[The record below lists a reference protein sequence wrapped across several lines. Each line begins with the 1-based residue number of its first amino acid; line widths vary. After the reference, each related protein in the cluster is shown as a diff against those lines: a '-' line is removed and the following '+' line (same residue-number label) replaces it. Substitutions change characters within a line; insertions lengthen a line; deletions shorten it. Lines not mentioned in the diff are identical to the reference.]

1 MQQRQGR
8 PPRRCRGRD
17 ARSASRCVAGS
28 PTLPSHKRA
37 GTRMLRIPQRGSPAT
52 GDSVRRPE
60 AYAVQ
65 REPVF
70 RVCSGVGGGRSRRDR
85 PGRRPTGR
93 VARWRCPTCASCCA
107 GREPVGSSTIR
118 RSSRPVGDRSSEKQE
133 APEEAPPHQRRWLI
147 ALPRVSVAPHA
158 TVDKERIA
166 KKAGPGASLLMVKS
180 ARGAPYE
187 PAREILPQPK
197 LLGLRK
203 TR

>member
-1 MQQRQGR
+1 VQQRQGR

-147 ALPRVSVAPHA
+147 ALPRVSGSDGNSMQDCGYEPPRTRLSRTLVN
-158 TVDKERIA
+158 E
-166 KKAGPGASLLMVKS
+166 
-180 ARGAPYE
+180 ARGRAGVMRSRPFFT
-187 PAREILPQPK
+187 PW
-197 LLGLRK
+197 LGVRDQ
-203 TR
+203 